1 MILTVIRGNM
11 EQKDKD
17 KLNQIEGDAHRGVF
31 SERDVCAVIQCLRER
46 DAAMVAVS
54 DLMDRRDFVVELHF
68 QVSRFATQKEAAQE
82 WGVSESY
89 LSDVLSGW
97 RAPGEKICKAVGYER
112 VTMYRKVET

>member
-1 MILTVIRGNM
+1 VNQEERH
-11 EQKDKD
+11 